1 MEGGLST
8 FMLKRSLHSR
18 ILVLIVGLISVGVII
33 SIYWEIKN
41 REKELLEE
49 KLRASRFMA
58 QPILSAIYEDMLEE
72 RADMARRLINSLSR
86 GEGIDSLYIVRSNG
100 VEEAFKDLKT
110 IEEVKKEFGVVKPEW
125 LIDHLDEREN
135 VARGVHT
142 QEFRNALESFRKDW
156 KRGELSYIDRTD
168 PETPVFTYLQPI
180 EKKSEC
186 NTCHA
191 TEGARGILV
200 IRTSLADMYHILA
213 KGRNEWVISGILA
226 ISIGAALLSLLIKR
240 SITGP
245 IQKNVEVIKRIAE
258 GRGDMSERVE
268 VTAEHEVG
276 YLASAFNNM
285 LDTLEKRAEENEKL
299 FELVTKSKEEWVA
312 TFDAIQDLISI
323 HDKDYRIL
331 KINKALARKFNSQP
345 ENLIGSRCFELL
357 YNCSAP
363 KCNCPHSR
371 TLKTGAIADAEVDD
385 MVFEGTYKVT
395 TFPVYNDSGEVWASV
410 HVARDITQEKM
421 LREQLLHAEKLSSVG
436 KLVAGIAHELNNP
449 LMGIMGFSQILMDT
463 PGDKKLDDI
472 KDKLRKIY
480 HESLRTAKIVQNL
493 LTFARAKKTER
504 EYHNVNDILKH
515 TVELREYSLKAN
527 NIEVALDLEE
537 GLPNTMVDLFQLQQ
551 VFINIM
557 NNAEDAMVA
566 RKGKGRLE
574 IRTRRNRRKIEI
586 AFCDDGPGIPKEIIH
601 KVFDPF
607 FTTKDVGKGT
617 GLGLS
622 ITHGIITEHGGTI
635 DIATSEEGGAIVT
648 IELPVVEKEQWAEVK
663 KAVDHGATY
672 SDLTGKKVLV
682 VDDEKSIRETLHSIL
697 SAEGFKVETARDG
710 REALEILE
718 RTKVTLLIT
727 DIKMP
732 GYSGMDLYES
742 VLQKHEYLKNRM
754 IIVTGDVFSQDVKDF
769 LAKCGCPH
777 ILKPFEPKKLTGLIQ
792 EVLSSED
799 DRI

>member
-1 MEGGLST
+1 
-8 FMLKRSLHSR
+8 MLKRSLHSR

-33 SIYWEIKN
+33 SIYWELKN
-41 REKELLEE
+41 RERELLEE

-58 QPILSAIYEDMLEE
+58 QPIMSAIYEDMIEE
-72 RADMARRLINSLSR
+72 RADMARHLVNSLSK

-110 IEEVKKEFGVVKPEW
+110 IEEVKKEFGEVRPEW
-125 LIDHLDEREN
+125 LTDHQNVKEN
-135 VARGVHT
+135 VAKGVYT
-142 QEFRNALESFRKDW
+142 QEFRRALESFRGDW
-156 KRGELSYIDRTD
+156 KRGAINYIDKTD
-168 PETPVFTYLQPI
+168 ADNLIFTYLQPI
-180 EKKSEC
+180 EKKSKC

-200 IRTSLADMYHILA
+200 IRTSLADMYGILA
-213 KGRNEWVISGILA
+213 KGRNEWIISGILA

-268 VTAEHEVG
+268 VTAENEVG
-276 YLASAFNNM
+276 YLAAAFNNM

-345 ENLIGSRCFELL
+345 EDLIGSRCFELL
-357 YNCSAP
+357 YNCTAP
-363 KCNCPHSR
+363 KCNCPHTR

-395 TFPVYNDSGEVWASV
+395 TFPVYNDAGEVWASV

-504 EYHNVNDILKH
+504 EYHSVNDILKH

-527 NIEVALDLEE
+527 NIEVALDLDE
-537 GLPNTMVDLFQLQQ
+537 GVPKTMVDLFQLQQ

-586 AFCDDGPGIPKEIIH
+586 AFRDDGPGIPKEIIH

-635 DIATSEEGGAIVT
+635 DIAAAEEGGAVVT
-648 IELPVVEKEQWAEVK
+648 IELPVVEKEQWAEVR

-682 VDDEKSIRETLHSIL
+682 VDDEKSIRETLSSIL

-710 REALEILE
+710 REALEILD
-718 RTKVTLLIT
+718 RTKMTLLIT

-742 VLQKHEYLKNRM
+742 VMQKHEYLKNRI

-792 EVLSSED
+792 EVLSAEEA
-799 DRI
+799 RA

>member
-1 MEGGLST
+1 
-8 FMLKRSLHSR
+8 MLKRSLHSR
-18 ILVLIVGLISVGVII
+18 ILVLIVGLISIGVII
-33 SIYWEIKN
+33 SIYWELKHK
-41 REKELLEE
+41 EEELLDE

-58 QPILSAIYEDMLEE
+58 QPILNAIYEDMLEE
-72 RADMARRLINSLSR
+72 RADMARHLINSLSK
-86 GEGIDSLYIVRSNG
+86 GEGIESLYIVRSNG
-100 VEEAFKDLKT
+100 TEEAFKDLKT
-110 IEEVKKEFGVVKPEW
+110 INEVKKEFGEVKPEW
-125 LIDHLDEREN
+125 LTDHADVKEN
-135 VARGVHT
+135 IAKGVNTAEFKSAFKSFKENWARG
-142 QEFRNALESFRKDW
+142 EIY
-156 KRGELSYIDRTD
+156 YIDKTD
-168 PETPVFTYLQPI
+168 HENPVFIYLHPI
-180 EKKSEC
+180 EKKAKC

-200 IRTSLADMYHILA
+200 IRTSLVDMYGILA
-213 KGRNEWVISGILA
+213 KGRNQWIISGVLA
-226 ISIGAALLSLLIKR
+226 ISIGGVLLSLLIKK

-258 GRGDMSERVE
+258 GRGDISERVE
-268 VTAEHEVG
+268 VTAENEVG

-285 LDTLEKRAEENEKL
+285 LDTLGKRADENKKL

-331 KINKALARKFNSQP
+331 KINKALARKFNAQP
-345 ENLIGSRCFELL
+345 EELIGTRCYELL
-357 YNCSAP
+357 YNCGEP
-363 KCNCPHSR
+363 KCDCPHSR
-371 TLKTGAIADAEVDD
+371 TLKTGNIADAEVDD
-385 MVFEGTYKVT
+385 LVFEGIFKVT
-395 TFPVYNDSGEVWASV
+395 TFPVYNDAGEVWASV

-504 EYHNVNDILKH
+504 EYHNINEILKH

-527 NIEVALDLEE
+527 NIQVTMQFDET
-537 GLPNTMVDLFQLQQ
+537 LPKTMVDLFQLQQ

-566 RKGKGRLE
+566 RKGKGKLE
-574 IRTRRNRRKIEI
+574 IKTRKNRRKIEI
-586 AFCDDGPGIPKEIIH
+586 SFKDDGPGISKEIIH

-622 ITHGIITEHGGTI
+622 ITHGIITEHGGSI
-635 DIATSEEGGAIVT
+635 DIMSPDEGGAIVT
-648 IELPVVEKEQWAEVK
+648 IELPIVEKEQWAEVK
-663 KAVDHGATY
+663 KAVDTGAAVSHGNAL
-672 SDLTGKKVLV
+672 SGKKVLI
-682 VDDEKSIRETLHSIL
+682 VDDEKSIREALYSIL
-697 SAEGFKVETARDG
+697 SREGFKVDTARDG

-718 RTKVTLLIT
+718 RNKMTLLIT

-742 VLQKHEYLKNRM
+742 VMQKHAYLKDRI
-754 IIVTGDVFSQDVKDF
+754 IIVTGDVFSQDVKEF
-769 LAKCGCPH
+769 LTKSGCPY
-777 ILKPFEPKKLTGLIQ
+777 ILKPFEPKKLTDLIQ
-792 EVLSSED
+792 TVLAED
-799 DRI
+799 ITSA

>member
-1 MEGGLST
+1 
-8 FMLKRSLHSR
+8 MLKRSLHSR

-33 SIYWEIKN
+33 SIYWELKN
-41 REKELLEE
+41 RERELLEE
-49 KLRASRFMA
+49 KLRASRVMA
-58 QPILSAIYEDMLEE
+58 QPILSAIYEDMIEE
-72 RADMARRLINSLSR
+72 RADMARHLINSLSK

-110 IEEVKKEFGVVKPEW
+110 IEEVKKEFGEVRPEW
-125 LIDHLDEREN
+125 LTDHLNVKEN
-135 VARGVHT
+135 VAKGVYT
-142 QEFRNALESFRKDW
+142 QEFRRALESFRGDW
-156 KRGELSYIDRTD
+156 KRGAINYIDKTD
-168 PETPVFTYLQPI
+168 ADNPIFTYLQPI
-180 EKKSEC
+180 EKKSKC

-200 IRTSLADMYHILA
+200 IRTSLADMYGILA
-213 KGRNEWVISGILA
+213 KGRNEWIISGILA

-268 VTAEHEVG
+268 VTAENEVG
-276 YLASAFNNM
+276 YLAAAFNNM

-345 ENLIGSRCFELL
+345 EDLIGSRCFELL
-357 YNCSAP
+357 YNCTAP
-363 KCNCPHSR
+363 KCNCPHTR

-395 TFPVYNDSGEVWASV
+395 TFPVYNDAGEVWASV

-504 EYHNVNDILKH
+504 EYHSVNDILKH

-527 NIEVALDLEE
+527 NIEVALDLDE
-537 GLPNTMVDLFQLQQ
+537 GVPKTMVDLFQLQQ

-586 AFCDDGPGIPKEIIH
+586 AFRDDGPGIPKEIIH

-635 DIATSEEGGAIVT
+635 DIAAAEEGGAVVT
-648 IELPVVEKEQWAEVK
+648 IELPVVEKEQWAEVR

-682 VDDEKSIRETLHSIL
+682 VDDEKSIRETLSSIL

-710 REALEILE
+710 REALEILD
-718 RTKVTLLIT
+718 RTKMTLLIT

-742 VLQKHEYLKNRM
+742 VMQKHEYLKNRI

-792 EVLSSED
+792 EVLSAEEA
-799 DRI
+799 RA

>member
-1 MEGGLST
+1 M
-8 FMLKRSLHSR
+8 
-18 ILVLIVGLISVGVII
+18 
-33 SIYWEIKN
+33 
-41 REKELLEE
+41 
-49 KLRASRFMA
+49 
-58 QPILSAIYEDMLEE
+58 
-72 RADMARRLINSLSR
+72 
-86 GEGIDSLYIVRSNG
+86 
-100 VEEAFKDLKT
+100 
-110 IEEVKKEFGVVKPEW
+110 
-125 LIDHLDEREN
+125 
-135 VARGVHT
+135 
-142 QEFRNALESFRKDW
+142 
-156 KRGELSYIDRTD
+156 
-168 PETPVFTYLQPI
+168 
-180 EKKSEC
+180 
-186 NTCHA
+186 
-191 TEGARGILV
+191 
-200 IRTSLADMYHILA
+200 
-213 KGRNEWVISGILA
+213 
-226 ISIGAALLSLLIKR
+226 
-240 SITGP
+240 
-245 IQKNVEVIKRIAE
+245 
-258 GRGDMSERVE
+258 
-268 VTAEHEVG
+268 
-276 YLASAFNNM
+276 
-285 LDTLEKRAEENEKL
+285 
-299 FELVTKSKEEWVA
+299 
-312 TFDAIQDLISI
+312 
-323 HDKDYRIL
+323 
-331 KINKALARKFNSQP
+331 
-345 ENLIGSRCFELL
+345 
-357 YNCSAP
+357 
-363 KCNCPHSR
+363 
-371 TLKTGAIADAEVDD
+371 
-385 MVFEGTYKVT
+385 T
-395 TFPVYNDSGEVWASV
+395 TFPVYNDAGEVWASV

-504 EYHNVNDILKH
+504 EYHSVNDILKH

-527 NIEVALDLEE
+527 NIEVALDLDE
-537 GLPNTMVDLFQLQQ
+537 GVPKTMVDLFQLQQ

-586 AFCDDGPGIPKEIIH
+586 AFRDDGPGIPKEIIH

-635 DIATSEEGGAIVT
+635 DIATAEEGGAVVT
-648 IELPVVEKEQWAEVK
+648 IELPVVEKEQWAEVR

-682 VDDEKSIRETLHSIL
+682 VDDEKSIRETLSSIL

-710 REALEILE
+710 REALEILD
-718 RTKVTLLIT
+718 RTKMTLLIT

-742 VLQKHEYLKNRM
+742 VMQKHEYLKNRI

-792 EVLSSED
+792 EVLSAEEA
-799 DRI
+799 RA

>member
-1 MEGGLST
+1 
-8 FMLKRSLHSR
+8 MLKRSLHSR

-33 SIYWEIKN
+33 SIYWELKN
-41 REKELLEE
+41 RERELLEE
-49 KLRASRFMA
+49 KLRASRVMA
-58 QPILSAIYEDMLEE
+58 QPILSAIYEDMIEE
-72 RADMARRLINSLSR
+72 RADMARHLINSLSK

-110 IEEVKKEFGVVKPEW
+110 IEEVKKEFGEVRPEW
-125 LIDHLDEREN
+125 LTDHLNVKEN
-135 VARGVHT
+135 VAKGVYT
-142 QEFRNALESFRKDW
+142 QEFRRALEAFRKDW
-156 KRGELSYIDRTD
+156 KRGAINYIDKTD
-168 PETPVFTYLQPI
+168 ADNPIFTYLQPI
-180 EKKSEC
+180 EKKSKC

-200 IRTSLADMYHILA
+200 IRTSLADMYGILA
-213 KGRNEWVISGILA
+213 KGRNEWIISGILA

-268 VTAEHEVG
+268 VTAENEVG
-276 YLASAFNNM
+276 YLAAAFNNM

-345 ENLIGSRCFELL
+345 EDLIGSRCFELL
-357 YNCSAP
+357 YNCTAP
-363 KCNCPHSR
+363 KCNCPHTR

-395 TFPVYNDSGEVWASV
+395 TFPVYNDAGEVWASV

-504 EYHNVNDILKH
+504 EYHSVNDILKH

-527 NIEVALDLEE
+527 NIEVALDLDE
-537 GLPNTMVDLFQLQQ
+537 GVPKTMVDLFQLQQ

-586 AFCDDGPGIPKEIIH
+586 AFRDDGPGIPKEIIH

-635 DIATSEEGGAIVT
+635 DIAAAEEGGAVVT
-648 IELPVVEKEQWAEVK
+648 IELPVVEKEQWAEVR

-682 VDDEKSIRETLHSIL
+682 VDDEKSIRETLSSIL

-710 REALEILE
+710 REALEILD
-718 RTKVTLLIT
+718 RTKMTLLIT

-742 VLQKHEYLKNRM
+742 VMQKHEYLKNRI

-792 EVLSSED
+792 EVLSAEEA
-799 DRI
+799 RA